1 MCYSDYNMTY
11 IDRIEGYN
19 DEHNGD
25 IQTGIF
31 ILIMNINYK
40 ALKYIQYLENNLH
53 FLLQK
58 LIYVIINRLNVH
70 L

>member
-40 ALKYIQYLENNLH
+40 ASKYI
-53 FLLQK
+53 
-58 LIYVIINRLNVH
+58 
-70 L
+70 